1 MDALENTM
9 PANEYT
15 LFTDNGYFTI
25 RPLYDFRIGKF
36 LRSDYREVI
45 YEDNEMET
53 SGGMKHD
60 WGIIHCMSICD
71 VLENFAGGN
80 TATSEQYKDLRA
92 STHSRDK
99 DDYLPL
105 SPWLQT
111 RPSLAGY
118 EADRPDAVEVD
129 GA

>member
-1 MDALENTM
+1 
-9 PANEYT
+9 
-15 LFTDNGYFTI
+15 
-25 RPLYDFRIGKF
+25 
-36 LRSDYREVI
+36 
-45 YEDNEMET
+45 
-53 SGGMKHD
+53 
-60 WGIIHCMSICD
+60 MSICD
-71 VLENFAGGN
+71 VLENFTGGN

-118 EADRPDAVEVD
+118 EADRPDAVEVG